1 MTEQQIS
8 MILMISFS
16 GLLGLVVGSFLN
28 VLIYRLP
35 KNLSIMGRSFC
46 PQCAIPIPIYRNVPV
61 FTYLMQ
67 MGKSSCCKKI
77 IPLQYPMV
85 ELLTGF
91 ISILTFLHSQSLAEY
106 FVWFT
111 LFMCP
116 LITLS
121 IIDFQLKIIPDVI
134 SLPFIVVGIGVSFF
148 TYYPDWILALKV
160 SGMGIL
166 IGGGI
171 LLVLA
176 ELISRLKKTEA
187 MGGGDIKLAAMLGA
201 FLGWK
206 ALVFV
211 FLASSVLALVY
222 AILQIVAKKQDEDK
236 TIPFGP
242 FLSMGAIIYWLYG
255 IELTNWYFFEVLN
268 STVNPLVL

>member
-8 MILMISFS
+8 MILMISFA
-16 GLLGLVVGSFLN
+16 GLFGLVVGSFLN

-61 FTYLMQ
+61 FTYLLQ
-67 MGKSSCCKKI
+67 AGKSSCCKKP
-77 IPLQYPMV
+77 IPLQYPLV

-91 ISILTFLHSQSLAEY
+91 IAVLTFLHSNSLVEF
-106 FVWFT
+106 FVWFV

-121 IIDFQLKIIPDVI
+121 IIDFQLKIIPDII
-134 SLPFIVVGIGVSFF
+134 SLPFIVVGIAVNF
-148 TYYPDWILALKV
+148 YIHYPDWLQAFKV
-160 SGMGIL
+160 SGLGIL
-166 IGGGI
+166 IGGGV

-176 ELISRLKKTEA
+176 EVISRLKKTEA
-187 MGGGDIKLAAMLGA
+187 MGGGDIKLSAMLGA

-206 ALVFV
+206 ALIFV

-222 AILQIVAKKQDEDK
+222 AVLQIITKNQDEDK

-255 IELTNWYFFEVLN
+255 IELTNWYFFEILK
-268 STVNPLVL
+268 STVNPLIL